1 MNAYTILKFVHVLS
15 VVIWIGGLAALAVAT
30 WRIAR
35 EQNRVAIAGIV
46 RQAVS
51 YGQVVVGPAAVLV
64 LLTGLAMVGIGHVGF
79 GTFWVWFGYGGVL
92 VHGLIGGFL
101 IRKRAAEVT
110 QLASAAGGDD
120 AALLA
125 AARRLWNAQLVYLIL
140 FAVVIAAMVFKPT
153 L

>member
-1 MNAYTILKFVHVLS
+1 MNAYTILKFLHVLS
-15 VVIWIGGLAALAVAT
+15 VVIWIGGLAALAVAS

-35 EQNRVAIAGIV
+35 ERNRVALALVV

-51 YGQVVVGPAAVLV
+51 YGQVVVGPAALV
-64 LLTGLAMVGIGHVGF
+64 ALLTGLAMVRIGHVGF
-79 GTFWVWFGYGGVL
+79 GTFWVWFGYGGVV
-92 VHGLIGGFL
+92 VHGLMGGFL

-120 AALLA
+120 DALLT
-125 AARRLWNAQLVYLIL
+125 AARRLWNTQLVYLIL
-140 FAVVIAAMVFKPT
+140 FAVIIAAMVLKPT

>member
-1 MNAYTILKFVHVLS
+1 
-15 VVIWIGGLAALAVAT
+15 
-30 WRIAR
+30 
-35 EQNRVAIAGIV
+35 QNRVAIAGIV